1 MHVPSIRQSA
11 TVGIAFCAI
20 VAVAAPVAAPV
31 DLGADAVDIVKRAP
45 EPVPNNVDNISPFN
59 DAIVKRD
66 ELEKRRD
73 RNNKCRRDKNGGKKG
88 CNYDDD
94 YENYRSKGG
103 GRHGGGRGGG
113 NDGHVQDQP
122 NDADHDDN
130 DLNKRDDGGDGDNK
144 NNGAWDDMLN
154 KGGYGGGHGGK
165 GGGGGGG
172 GGWGGGGWGGGGGGG
187 GGCKGGKKCGGGW
200 GDGWN
205 DDRKGGRKGGKKG
218 PWRRDEDPENVD
230 D

>member
-20 VAVAAPVAAPV
+20 VAVAAPVATPV

-45 EPVPNNVDNISPFN
+45 EPFPNNVDNISPFN
-59 DAIVKRD
+59 DAIVTRD

-73 RNNKCRRDKNGGKKG
+73 RNNKCRRDKDGGRKD

-94 YENYRSKGG
+94 YENYRGKGG

-113 NDGHVQDQP
+113 GHVLGQP
-122 NDADHDDN
+122 NDADHEDN
-130 DLNKRDDGGDGDNK
+130 DLNKRDGGGDGDNQ

-187 GGCKGGKKCGGGW
+187 GCKGGKKCGGGW

-205 DDRKGGRKGGKKG
+205 DDRKGGQKGGKKG
-218 PWRRDEDPENVD
+218 PWRRDEDPDNVD

>member
-20 VAVAAPVAAPV
+20 VAVAAPVATPV

-45 EPVPNNVDNISPFN
+45 EPIPNNVDNISHFN
-59 DAIVKRD
+59 EPIVTRD
-66 ELEKRRD
+66 ELEKRRN
-73 RNNKCRRDKNGGKKG
+73 RNNKCRRDKKGGRKD

-94 YENYRSKGG
+94 YENYRGK
-103 GRHGGGRGGG
+103 GG
-113 NDGHVQDQP
+113 ND
-122 NDADHDDN
+122 
-130 DLNKRDDGGDGDNK
+130 DLNKRDGGGDGDNQ

-187 GGCKGGKKCGGGW
+187 GKGGCKGGKKCGGGW
-200 GDGWN
+200 GDDWN

-218 PWRRDEDPENVD
+218 PWRRDENPENID